1 MERYL
6 GRLHY
11 AETSEERDMAMWR
24 SGRRSIDELN
34 AWQKAD
40 EFSMLLHDLCS
51 ELHVGRDKEWLIYLL
66 NQAGRLMRDA
76 LEEGW
81 NRTYLAEYLLGISE
95 ALTFVA
101 LIDYYL
107 LFLRHEGHL
116 PVERAHEVEGR
127 LSDLQDELTALAGRL
142 REELRAS
149 PEDPLSSFL
158 WSLTSPRDDVIS
170 DSDAREG
177 FSC

>member
-1 MERYL
+1 
-6 GRLHY
+6 
-11 AETSEERDMAMWR
+11 MARWH

-40 EFSMLLHDLCS
+40 EFSTLLHDVCR
-51 ELHVGRDKEWLIYLL
+51 ELHVGDDKAWLIYLL
-66 NQAGRLMRDA
+66 NQSGQLMRDA

-107 LFLRHEGHL
+107 VFLRHEGYL
-116 PVERAHEVEGR
+116 PIERAHEVEGR
-127 LSDLQDELTALAGRL
+127 LSDLQNELTVLAGRL

-149 PEDPLSSFL
+149 PEGTLSSFP
-158 WSLTSPRDDVIS
+158 WSVN
-170 DSDAREG
+170 
-177 FSC
+177 

>member
-1 MERYL
+1 
-6 GRLHY
+6 
-11 AETSEERDMAMWR
+11 MAVWR
-24 SGRRSIDELN
+24 SGRRNIDELN

-40 EFSMLLHDLCS
+40 EFSTLLHDVCR
-51 ELHVGRDKEWLIYLL
+51 ELHVGHDKEWLTYLL
-66 NQAGRLMRDA
+66 NQASLLMRDA

-107 LFLRHEGHL
+107 VFLRHEGYL
-116 PVERAHEVEGR
+116 TVERANEVEGR
-127 LSDLQDELTALAGRL
+127 LSDVQDALTALAGRL

-149 PEDPLSSFL
+149 PEGPHSSCP
-158 WSLTSPRDDVIS
+158 WSVN
-170 DSDAREG
+170 
-177 FSC
+177 

>member
-1 MERYL
+1 M
-6 GRLHY
+6 
-11 AETSEERDMAMWR
+11 DMAMWR
-24 SGRRSIDELN
+24 SGRRNIDELN

-40 EFSMLLHDLCS
+40 EFSTLLHDVCRDLN
-51 ELHVGRDKEWLIYLL
+51 VGRDKEWLIYLL

-107 LFLRHEGHL
+107 VFLRHEGYL
-116 PVERAHEVEGR
+116 SVERAKEVEGK
-127 LSDLQDELTALAGRL
+127 LSDIQDELTALTGRL

-149 PEDPLSSFL
+149 PEGTLSSFP
-158 WSLTSPRDDVIS
+158 WSLN
-170 DSDAREG
+170 
-177 FSC
+177 

>member
-1 MERYL
+1 
-6 GRLHY
+6 
-11 AETSEERDMAMWR
+11 MAMWR
-24 SGRRSIDELN
+24 SGRRNIDELN

-40 EFSMLLHDLCS
+40 EFSTLLHDMCR
-51 ELHVGRDKEWLIYLL
+51 ELHVGHDKEWLIYLL
-66 NQAGRLMRDA
+66 SQAGRLMRDA

-107 LFLRHEGHL
+107 VFLRHEGYL
-116 PVERAHEVEGR
+116 SVERAHEVEGR
-127 LSDLQDELTALAGRL
+127 LSDVQDELTALAGRL

-149 PEDPLSSFL
+149 PEGTLSSFP
-158 WSLTSPRDDVIS
+158 WPVN
-170 DSDAREG
+170 
-177 FSC
+177 

>member
-1 MERYL
+1 M
-6 GRLHY
+6 
-11 AETSEERDMAMWR
+11 DMARWC
-24 SGRRSIDELN
+24 SGRRNIDELN

-40 EFSMLLHDLCS
+40 EFSTLLHDMCS

-81 NRTYLAEYLLGISE
+81 NRTYIAEYLLGISE

-107 LFLRHEGHL
+107 VFLRHEGYL
-116 PVERAHEVEGR
+116 TVKRANEVEGR
-127 LSDLQDELTALAGRL
+127 LSDVQDTLTALARRL

-149 PEDPLSSFL
+149 PEGPHSSFP
-158 WSLTSPRDDVIS
+158 WSVN
-170 DSDAREG
+170 
-177 FSC
+177 

>member
-1 MERYL
+1 
-6 GRLHY
+6 
-11 AETSEERDMAMWR
+11 MAVWR
-24 SGRRSIDELN
+24 SGRRNIDELN

-40 EFSMLLHDLCS
+40 EFSTLLHDVCR
-51 ELHVGRDKEWLIYLL
+51 ELHVGHDKDWLIYLL
-66 NQAGRLMRDA
+66 NQASRLMRDA

-107 LFLRHEGHL
+107 VFLRHEGYL
-116 PVERAHEVEGR
+116 SVERAHEVEGK
-127 LSDLQDELTALAGRL
+127 LSDVQDELTALAGRL

-149 PEDPLSSFL
+149 PEGQPSSF
-158 WSLTSPRDDVIS
+158 
-170 DSDAREG
+170 
-177 FSC
+177 

>member
-1 MERYL
+1 
-6 GRLHY
+6 
-11 AETSEERDMAMWR
+11 MARWH

-34 AWQKAD
+34 AWQRAD
-40 EFSMLLHDLCS
+40 EFSTLLHNVCR
-51 ELHVGRDKEWLIYLL
+51 ELHVGRDKEWLLYLL
-66 NQAGRLMRDA
+66 HQAGRLVRDA

-107 LFLRHEGHL
+107 VFLRHEGYL
-116 PVERAHEVEGR
+116 TVERAHEVEEK
-127 LSDLQDELTALAGRL
+127 LSEVQRELTALAGRL

-149 PEDPLSSFL
+149 PEGHLSAPP
-158 WSLTSPRDDVIS
+158 WSQS
-170 DSDAREG
+170 
-177 FSC
+177 

>member
-1 MERYL
+1 
-6 GRLHY
+6 
-11 AETSEERDMAMWR
+11 MARWR
-24 SGRRSIDELN
+24 PGRRNMDELN

-40 EFSMLLHDLCS
+40 AFSTLLHDVCR
-51 ELHVGRDKEWLIYLL
+51 ELNVGRDKAWLIYLL
-66 NQAGRLMRDA
+66 QQAGRLMRDT

-107 LFLRHEGHL
+107 VFLRHEGYVS
-116 PVERAHEVEGR
+116 VERAHEVEER
-127 LSDLQDELTALAGRL
+127 LSDVQDELTALAGRL

-149 PEDPLSSFL
+149 PEGRLSSFP
-158 WSLTSPRDDVIS
+158 WSLN
-170 DSDAREG
+170 
-177 FSC
+177 

>member
-1 MERYL
+1 M
-6 GRLHY
+6 
-11 AETSEERDMAMWR
+11 DMAMWR
-24 SGRRSIDELN
+24 SGRRNIDELN

-40 EFSMLLHDLCS
+40 EFSTLLHDVCRDLN
-51 ELHVGRDKEWLIYLL
+51 VGRDKEWLIYLL

-107 LFLRHEGHL
+107 VFLRHEGYL
-116 PVERAHEVEGR
+116 SVERAKEVEGK
-127 LSDLQDELTALAGRL
+127 LSDVQDELTALTGRL

-149 PEDPLSSFL
+149 PEGTLSSFP
-158 WSLTSPRDDVIS
+158 WSLN
-170 DSDAREG
+170 
-177 FSC
+177 